1 MGAIN
6 QSSNLGTV
14 HMGDSRKRKSRSG
27 TKAKSVSE
35 TLAFWKDYNEK
46 LGDSAR
52 PIRNVHAKGS
62 KKGCMKGKGGPDNT
76 SSNFRGVRQRTWG
89 KWVAEIRE
97 PSGGSRLWLGTF
109 QNAVE
114 AALAYDE
121 AARAMYGSNARLN
134 LPDYSSCKESSS
146 TSSAPSISCS
156 DSVLTNTSSN
166 RTEVCTDKDL
176 KVGID
181 DLEMKC
187 SDVEGESKAPNHK
200 ELKVGSDDC
209 EMKCIVEGEAHK
221 YAATVGIDNL
231 EKKCSDVEG
240 QSKAHN
246 YQDLAELETMMP
258 KNEMKEHVEIKKEQ
272 EETNDEAIFN
282 LEQGLLKGEL
292 FDVDE
297 LLQSLNP
304 GSLPGQDCNSEW
316 GYNNDHDMA
325 QFLQD
330 IELPGDLFDLSTKS
344 EYPDTR
350 APDMQYQQTEANH
363 GLDFLLPGRQEDF
376 NFSLNEF
383 GLLNMDANPG
393 LGV

>member
-1 MGAIN
+1 
-6 QSSNLGTV
+6 
-14 HMGDSRKRKSRSG
+14 MGDSRKRKSRSG
-27 TKAKSVSE
+27 TKAKNVAE

-46 LGDSAR
+46 LGASAR
-52 PIRNVHAKGS
+52 SIRNVHAKGS

-97 PSGGSRLWLGTF
+97 PSGGNRLWLGTF
-109 QNAVE
+109 HNAVE

-121 AARAMYGSNARLN
+121 AAKAMYGSSARLN

-146 TSSAPSISCS
+146 ASSAPSISCS

-166 RTEVCTDKDL
+166 RTEVCTDKDSKVGIDDFEMKCSDVEGESKAHNCKEL

-187 SDVEGESKAPNHK
+187 SVEGNPK
-200 ELKVGSDDC
+200 
-209 EMKCIVEGEAHK
+209 AHK
-221 YAATVGIDNL
+221 NKEATAGM
-231 EKKCSDVEG
+231 DVEG

-246 YQDLAELETMMP
+246 CQNLAEVEAMIS
-258 KNEMKEHVEIKKEQ
+258 KNEVKEEPVVIKKEQ
-272 EETNDEAIFN
+272 EGTDEEAIFN
-282 LEQGLLKGEL
+282 LEQGLLKGEM

-297 LLQSLNP
+297 LLQSLDP
-304 GSLPGQDCNSEW
+304 GSFTDQDNSTGW

-330 IELPGDLFDLSTKS
+330 IEIPANPFDFSIQS
-344 EYPDTR
+344 QYPETG
-350 APDMQYQQTEANH
+350 APDMYNQQAEDSH
-363 GLDFLLPGRQEDF
+363 GLDFLLPGRPEDF
-376 NFSLNEF
+376 NFSLDEF
-383 GLLNMDANPG
+383 GLLNMDVNPG
-393 LGV
+393 LGE

>member
-1 MGAIN
+1 MLSNLAQRNSVMGVIN

-27 TKAKSVSE
+27 KTKSVAE

-52 PIRNVHAKGS
+52 PARNVHAKGS

-76 SSNFRGVRQRTWG
+76 RSNFRGVRQRTWG

-109 QNAVE
+109 HNAVE

-121 AARAMYGSNARLN
+121 AARAMYGSSARLN

-146 TSSAPSISCS
+146 ASSAPSISCS

-166 RTEVCTDKDL
+166 QTEACTDKDSRTDKDSFTDKDL
-176 KVGID
+176 KVGMD
-181 DLEMKC
+181 DFEMKC
-187 SDVEGESKAPNHK
+187 NDVEGESKA
-200 ELKVGSDDC
+200 
-209 EMKCIVEGEAHK
+209 
-221 YAATVGIDNL
+221 
-231 EKKCSDVEG
+231 
-240 QSKAHN
+240 HN
-246 YQDLAELETMMP
+246 YENPAEVEAAMP
-258 KNEMKEHVEIKKEQ
+258 VNEVKEESVLIKKEQ
-272 EETNDEAIFN
+272 EEIMKEQEEKNEEAIFN
-282 LEQGLLKGEL
+282 LEQGLLQGEM

-304 GSLPGQDCNSEW
+304 GPFPDQDNNSGW
-316 GYNNDHDMA
+316 GYNNDHDMV
-325 QFLQD
+325 QFLQGID
-330 IELPGDLFDLSTKS
+330 LPANPYELSIQLQS
-344 EYPDTR
+344 PDPKL
-350 APDMQYQQTEANH
+350 PDMYNGQTGCDH
-363 GLDFLLPGRQEDF
+363 DLDFLLPGRQEDF
-376 NFSLNEF
+376 NFSLDEF

-393 LGV
+393 LGE

>member
-1 MGAIN
+1 MLSNLAQRSSIMGVIN

-27 TKAKSVSE
+27 TKAKSVAE

-46 LGDSAR
+46 LGASAR

-76 SSNFRGVRQRTWG
+76 RSNFRGVRQRTWG

-146 TSSAPSISCS
+146 ASSPPSISCS
-156 DSVLTNTSSN
+156 DSILTNTSSN
-166 RTEVCTDKDL
+166 HTEVCTDKDS

-181 DLEMKC
+181 DFEMKC

-200 ELKVGSDDC
+200 ELKVG
-209 EMKCIVEGEAHK
+209 
-221 YAATVGIDNL
+221 IDNS
-231 EKKCSDVEG
+231 EKKFSDVEG
-240 QSKAHN
+240 ESKAN
-246 YQDLAELETMMP
+246 NCQDLAEVEATML
-258 KNEMKEHVEIKKEQ
+258 KNEVKEEPVEIKKEH
-272 EETNDEAIFN
+272 EKTNEEAIFN
-282 LEQGLLKGEL
+282 LEQGLLKGEM

-297 LLQSLNP
+297 LLQSLDP
-304 GSLPGQDCNSEW
+304 GSFPGEDSSNSGW

-330 IELPGDLFDLSTKS
+330 IELPGDPYNLSIQS
-344 EYPDTR
+344 QYSDRR
-350 APDMQYQQTEANH
+350 APEMYNQQTVDNH
-363 GLDFLLPGRQEDF
+363 GLDFLLPGRPEDF
-376 NFSLNEF
+376 NFSLDEF

-393 LGV
+393 LGE